1 MGCAK
6 SKSLE
11 PAETEQHRSD
21 LSQARA
27 VKATEVRVEVDAAAE
42 AAPEP
47 PPRAAATKSTEVTEV
62 TERQKTEMTEAAPQA
77 SAVAAQAHDPA
88 ESEAEPLDDSPPAGE
103 PPQALPEEPHAHHLQ
118 TVTVTVAE
126 EPSQPAVE
134 PEREAEPAALGSERQ
149 AANGTTTPPPSADWL
164 GSASLGP
171 SPAAEPSPPPAVEEE
186 DADLPQPPVAMPV
199 ANESNDGMT
208 PWRRQ
213 QSHQALWKPN
223 QEQQPAAEQQQAP
236 TPNHDEYAADLAA
249 VAAELDA
256 VAAEAPGAESEAKE
270 DETVGEESAGA
281 VYACVYEL
289 FWIHGLTQRWGGREH
304 RVLLT
309 RSDADSAFASVA
321 PHSRVC
327 VVTRR
332 DGDGG
337 GGGLVTSCYRAW
349 LPPARWHEAALSE
362 WVRKEHPTLRDDI
375 FVPAAAASPGRAVA
389 ERTSQQQLGA
399 EAETP
404 STPLEDASSRSA
416 AAPPPINSGLLR
428 SMSNVFSTGPEGAW
442 TRAVSFK

>member
-1 MGCAK
+1 MGCAF
-6 SKSLE
+6 
-11 PAETEQHRSD
+11 
-21 LSQARA
+21 SQARA
-27 VKATEVRVEVDAAAE
+27 VKATEVTVEVDAAAE

-47 PPRAAATKSTEVTEV
+47 PPRAAATKVTEV
-62 TERQKTEMTEAAPQA
+62 TERQKTEMTEPAPQA

-88 ESEAEPLDDSPPAGE
+88 ESEAEPLDDSPPDSSPAGE
-103 PPQALPEEPHAHHLQ
+103 TPQAHAQALPEEPHAHHLQ

-134 PEREAEPAALGSERQ
+134 AEREAEPAALGSERQ
-149 AANGTTTPPPSADWL
+149 AADGTTTPPPSADWL

-171 SPAAEPSPPPAVEEE
+171 SPAAEPSPPPAVVEE
-186 DADLPQPPVAMPV
+186 DAADLPQPPV

-213 QSHQALWKPN
+213 QSHQALWKPS

-249 VAAELDA
+249 VARAELDA

-270 DETVGEESAGA
+270 DEKVGEESAGA
-281 VYACVYEL
+281 VYEL
-289 FWIHGLTQRWGGREH
+289 FWIRGLTQRWGGREH

-362 WVRKEHPTLRDDI
+362 WVRKEHPTLRGDI
-375 FVPAAAASPGRAVA
+375 FVPAASASPGRAVA
-389 ERTSQQQLGA
+389 QRTSQQQLGA

-416 AAPPPINSGLLR
+416 AAPPPINSGLLK